1 MNLEPFLVQSSV
13 AMTAAQRLMR
23 RVCADC
29 KEEISIPDEVLERIQ
44 FGPDTY
50 SEAPTFVRGRGCN
63 KCKETGYKGRV
74 AVIEAMMNYPEIE
87 KLILGRASS
96 SQIKQVAIECG
107 MRSLRQNAL
116 AKAAKGISTVE
127 EVLRV
132 TTGD

>member
-1 MNLEPFLVQSSV
+1 M
-13 AMTAAQRLMR
+13 
-23 RVCADC
+23 
-29 KEEISIPDEVLERIQ
+29 
-44 FGPDTY
+44 
-50 SEAPTFVRGRGCN
+50 RGRGCN